1 MFISLCKNL
10 SKNSRELR
18 TNSLRVLQELFEKL
32 EFMPFDPEKA
42 RSDLTNELVEEFYS
56 GNCPLLEKL
65 SQYEALEV
73 GFETMKN
80 KEAILR
86 SV

>member
-1 MFISLCKNL
+1 M
-10 SKNSRELR
+10 
-18 TNSLRVLQELFEKL
+18 NSLRVLREIFKKQDFL
-32 EFMPFDPEKA
+32 PFDPEKA

-56 GNCPLLEKL
+56 GDCPILEKL
-65 SQYEALEV
+65 SEYEALEV

-80 KEAILR
+80 KETILR

>member
-1 MFISLCKNL
+1 M
-10 SKNSRELR
+10 
-18 TNSLRVLQELFEKL
+18 NSLRVLQELFEKL